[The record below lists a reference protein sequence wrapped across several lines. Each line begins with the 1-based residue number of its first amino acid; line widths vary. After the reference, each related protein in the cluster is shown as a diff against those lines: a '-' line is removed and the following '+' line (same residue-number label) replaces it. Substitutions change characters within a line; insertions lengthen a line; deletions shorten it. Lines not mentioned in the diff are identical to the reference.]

1 MSLFVLFFILKILQ
15 NIINVPIQ
23 HRDTV
28 GKDGVHFIIVI
39 ENTLDILGAFIVIG
53 YGFKERSYFVFGC
66 FQVGCRSKKFSYG
79 IFIVEER

>member
-1 MSLFVLFFILKILQ
+1 MISFVADT
-15 NIINVPIQ
+15 PIVTQ
-23 HRDTV
+23 D
-28 GKDGVHFIIVI
+28 HFGIIVV
-39 ENTLDILGAFIVIG
+39 ENTLDILSAFIVIG